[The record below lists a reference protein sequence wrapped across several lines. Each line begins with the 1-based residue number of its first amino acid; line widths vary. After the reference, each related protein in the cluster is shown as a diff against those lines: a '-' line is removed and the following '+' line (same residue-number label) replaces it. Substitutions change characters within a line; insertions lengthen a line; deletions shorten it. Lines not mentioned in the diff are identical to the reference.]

1 MRILELLWRR
11 TVSKCRGLDNVGI
24 CWISIWY
31 QCWLIMIDQPW
42 STMINHDQPCKSFQS
57 FPQSARAALHSEAQE
72 ILLSNPCNVWW
83 TNRSL
88 QRQPAWNRN
97 TSMFVAVQAANSIL
111 SATICHAPHTHI
123 IYYIYIYHIYNLWLY
138 ILYWFQWLGFV
149 LILNRNCDFDPPDVA
164 VDVKRAFIGGHTQ
177 RTRSICWF
185 CFISQCCELKALA
198 IFGTWS

>member
-42 STMINHDQPCKSFQS
+42 STLQVLPVLPPERSVHWALGSSGNSAVQS
-57 FPQSARAALHSEAQE
+57 
-72 ILLSNPCNVWW
+72 CNVWW

-97 TSMFVAVQAANSIL
+97 TSMFVAVQAVNSIL
-111 SATICHAPHTHI
+111 SATICHTHTYIYISHI
-123 IYYIYIYHIYNLWLY
+123 IYNYI
-138 ILYWFQWLGFV
+138 FQWLGFV

-164 VDVKRAFIGGHTQ
+164 VDVKWAFIEDILSAPAAFVGFVSF
-177 RTRSICWF
+177 RSAV
-185 CFISQCCELKALA
+185 SLKPWQYLA
-198 IFGTWS
+198 HDHRNAHI